1 MRTVLTIAIS
11 LLVIGLVCVGQQ
23 TGGLC
28 GNVTYENRNQVDCGP
43 LQVATI
49 SGAATDIQGVA
60 VPNVCVGV
68 FTETDHKFIA
78 AAQINDSGRFEL
90 KNVPDGNY
98 RLVAKYEGF
107 APANARIHV
116 NRHSRSKKPLASHI
130 RLAGIDT
137 TSYFESKER
146 YDYFPVRQ

>member
-1 MRTVLTIAIS
+1 
-11 LLVIGLVCVGQQ
+11 
-23 TGGLC
+23 
-28 GNVTYENRNQVDCGP
+28 
-43 LQVATI
+43 VATI

-78 AAQINDSGRFEL
+78 AAQTDDSGRFEL

-98 RLVAKYEGF
+98 RLVAKYEVL
-107 APANARIHV
+107 ALATRIHV